1 MLLILLSW
9 IYIIFISII
18 FGVSLNRVLRIK
30 ACNFIITI
38 FHGLFGIMLFTGFWA
53 IGFPVNVNYHV
64 VLILISC
71 VLLGLNLKYIKALL
85 KSFVLEFKGLSV
97 FFKSLLAVI
106 TILILAQCASAPLLV
121 DNETYYIQTIAWLN
135 NYGFVK
141 GLVNLHLFLGQ
152 TSGWHILQS
161 AFSFSFLT
169 NSLNDLSGLA
179 LLLANVYAIVNI
191 NTYCKSG
198 IPPKRYLLIGLF
210 PIVNLLLFQFISAP
224 SPDLAI
230 YVLSVISFYQFIT
243 TYGEYQKDVFLSL
256 TLLTVF
262 MVCIKLT
269 ALPFILFLIAVY
281 AKFYKQT
288 RFLNV
293 SIFSILGVSS
303 CLLIL
308 KNTILTGN
316 PLYPVLGLDSLKLDW
331 HLPETIAI
339 YFKEYGLA
347 YGYQMTPD
355 VFAKTS
361 LIERMKHWLFAS
373 GIHGIFNKILI
384 ILLIILPFIIKKWF
398 HQKGYW
404 VFYIMLVATMIILW
418 NTSPQYRFFLPFILI
433 SGLMILSIFKL
444 KRSIIKT
451 LFVFST
457 MMAFIAVFIPIN
469 KQALTN
475 NTQHQQTSI
484 FKTAYILLPH
494 KNSKFQVK
502 YDTRAIGNTTI
513 NTPKNT
519 SFFWETGGTPI
530 PAVSSP
536 QLNYFKN
543 NFSVVPQLRTEHLKD
558 GFYSQIILDK

>member
-9 IYIIFISII
+9 IYIIFTSMV
-18 FGVSLNRVLRIK
+18 FGISLNRVLKITS
-30 ACNFIITI
+30 CNAIITI

-53 IGFPVNVNYHV
+53 IGFPVNAYFHV
-64 VLILISC
+64 VLLLITC
-71 VLLGLNLKYIKALL
+71 MLFGLIRKFI
-85 KSFVLEFKGLSV
+85 KSFLQNFVFEFKSLSV

-106 TILILAQCASAPLLV
+106 TILILAQCASAPFLV

-135 NYGFVK
+135 DYGFVK

-161 AFSFSFLT
+161 AYSFSFLT
-169 NSLNDLSGLA
+169 DSLNDLSGLA
-179 LLLANVYAIVNI
+179 LLITNVYAILKINI
-191 NTYCKSG
+191 YYKSDNLNK
-198 IPPKRYLLIGLF
+198 IYLFIGLL
-210 PIVNLLLFQFISAP
+210 PIANLLLFQFISAP

-230 YVLSVISFYQFIT
+230 YVLSVIVFYQFIT

-256 TLLTVF
+256 ILLTGF

-269 ALPFILFLIAVY
+269 ALPFILFPLTIY

-288 RFLNV
+288 RLLNF
-293 SIFSILGVSS
+293 SIFSILGISG
-303 CLLIL
+303 CLLII
-308 KNTILTGN
+308 KNAIITGN
-316 PLYPVLGLDSLKLDW
+316 LLYPFLGLDSLKLDW

-339 YFKEYGLA
+339 YFKDYGLA
-347 YGYQMTPD
+347 YGYQMTPEI
-355 VFAKTS
+355 FAETS
-361 LIERMKHWLFAS
+361 FIERMKHWLFAS
-373 GIHGIFNKILI
+373 GIHGIFNKALV
-384 ILLIILPFIIKKWF
+384 ILLVTLPFIIKKWF

-433 SGLMILSIFKL
+433 SGLMILSVFNL
-444 KRSIIKT
+444 KKNAIKT
-451 LFVFST
+451 IFIFST
-457 MMAFIAVFIPIN
+457 ILVFIAVFIPIN
-469 KQALTN
+469 KQVLTDT
-475 NTQHQQTSI
+475 TQDQQTSI
-484 FKTAYILLPH
+484 FKIDYVLMPH
-494 KNSKFQVK
+494 NNSKFPVE
-502 YDTRAIGNTTI
+502 YDLKVMGNTTI

-530 PAVSSP
+530 PAVSNP

-543 NFSVVPQLRTEHLKD
+543 NFSVEPQLRTEHLED